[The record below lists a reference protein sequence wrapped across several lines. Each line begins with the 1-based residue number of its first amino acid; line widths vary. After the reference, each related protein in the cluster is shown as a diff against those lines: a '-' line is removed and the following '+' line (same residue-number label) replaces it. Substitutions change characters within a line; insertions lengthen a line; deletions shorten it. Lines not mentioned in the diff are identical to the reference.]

1 VIEEISQN
9 QVNVGVVQK
18 VLQNLLREQV
28 SIRDLIT
35 ILEAVADASSSTK
48 DPDSITEYVRQ
59 KMARSILKP
68 YLVDG
73 ILNIHILEKTLE
85 ERLLSSVQPTDQ
97 GSILA
102 LDLGFSQKLIEKIGN
117 EAKKAML
124 QNYQPVILVHPLL
137 RGRLRRFLD
146 RYIQGITV
154 ISHNEIPPQIRIQS
168 VGVIRINEG

>member
-1 VIEEISQN
+1 
-9 QVNVGVVQK
+9 
-18 VLQNLLREQV
+18 
-28 SIRDLIT
+28 
-35 ILEAVADASSSTK
+35 
-48 DPDSITEYVRQ
+48 
-59 KMARSILKP
+59 MARSILKP

-85 ERLLSSVQPTDQ
+85 ERLLGSIQPTDQ
-97 GSILA
+97 GAVLA
-102 LDLGFSQKLIEKIGN
+102 LDLGFSQKLIEKIGT

-124 QNYQPVILVHPLL
+124 QSYQPVILVHPLL

>member
-1 VIEEISQN
+1 
-9 QVNVGVVQK
+9 
-18 VLQNLLREQV
+18 
-28 SIRDLIT
+28 
-35 ILEAVADASSSTK
+35 VADASSSTK
-48 DPDSITEYVRQ
+48 DPDTITEYVRQ

-85 ERLLSSVQPTDQ
+85 ERLLGSIQPTDQ
-97 GSILA
+97 GHVLA

-137 RGRLRRFLD
+137 REGSEGFSTVTYREKPSSPITRYHLR
-146 RYIQGITV
+146 YGSNQWG
-154 ISHNEIPPQIRIQS
+154 S
-168 VGVIRINEG
+168 